1 MHAPFLSCC
10 QLWYGTNGITM
21 TLFQETLDIRRF
33 HFKNA
38 KIKSSSMITNT
49 YQGHMTWFK
58 IQYLSH
64 MLLVWALSFVKLLWP
79 MLRFSSCT
87 HDQDTHTPT
96 NKLLTLTLKVT
107 QKHAFSVHQ
116 IITPF
121 VYHVSLSQKFHV
133 PKRIV
138 WAMLKKE
145 EKKKKNIHA
154 KKHERKKCMPKSM
167 KKRKEKKKKRHK

>member
-1 MHAPFLSCC
+1 MVQIEF
-10 QLWYGTNGITM
+10 TM

-79 MLRFSSCT
+79 LLRLSSCT
-87 HDQDTHTPT
+87 HDQDTRTPT
-96 NKLLTLTLKVT
+96 NKLLTLTLRVM
-107 QKHAFSVHQ
+107 QKHIFPSKKNYS
-116 IITPF
+116 IRLLW
-121 VYHVSLSQKFHV
+121 LSKNLYAK
-133 PKRIV
+133 KRNGMGY
-138 WAMLKKE
+138 A
-145 EKKKKNIHA
+145 KKKRKSIHA
-154 KKHERKKCMPKSM
+154 KRHERKKCMPKSM
-167 KKRKEKKKKRHK
+167 KKRKEERRKKDSPYFQIKGIY